1 MSGFPRQLRF
11 SLLRSREIKTRKKR
25 DHGESPAALFTRR
38 NKFSALPKSH
48 NFDFEKSDG
57 QGHPAPEFPKLADFL
72 DFWIANLTD
81 RLIACGS
88 PRHAQHQHQR
98 QLSAIK

>member
-1 MSGFPRQLRF
+1 MQERGKARSLSGFPRQLRF

-48 NFDFEKSDG
+48 TFDFEEEAMHKNTLRRS
-57 QGHPAPEFPKLADFL
+57 FRSSRIS
-72 DFWIANLTD
+72 WISGLP
-81 RLIACGS
+81 I
-88 PRHAQHQHQR
+88 
-98 QLSAIK
+98 